1 MTHRFRI
8 KRLYIFLF
16 ASLAAFSFGLPAAC
30 YGQAAGPGR
39 LEACLQG
46 ESKVAQTSLLRSAG
60 VNVTETSPLRAA
72 TVRARADSLPGASDT
87 SPEIDH
93 LTPVQAAAGS
103 EVTVEIDGKNF
114 ARGAYVSSSNPE
126 VHVIQTRRVSAA
138 RIDAQLA
145 IAPKAQPGAVTLY
158 VTSPEGSVAQATLTI
173 IGGAAPA
180 SPVLQGGA
188 ANGTTATTEEVSAS
202 LPGSPEVASVE
213 PSSVTPGSLIGLR
226 IKGKNFAPGAK
237 VSFSNPGIRVLETTV
252 QKSTELAAR
261 IQVASDAATGAGSL
275 FVVNPDDSEVETP
288 FQVIEGA
295 PVASGTA
302 PEPSA
307 PASAQTPAS
316 ARKKTASPSAS
327 RDSVPQ
333 QFKVYSLGNVASI
346 LGSGDKPK
354 GTLDVGRGTLKYLEA
369 GKEVF
374 SAAAPDIKEIGL
386 NTILGIN
393 TGTFHII
400 LHSGKTYN
408 FIAASLRPE
417 DGQSIVDALRQVL
430 Q

>member
-126 VHVIQTRRVSAA
+126 VHVIKTRRVSAA

-180 SPVLQGGA
+180 SPVPQGGA

-307 PASAQTPAS
+307 PASA
-316 ARKKTASPSAS
+316 RKKTASPSAS
-327 RDSVPQ
+327 RDSVSQ
-333 QFKVYSLGNVASI
+333 QFEVYSLGNVASI

>member
-16 ASLAAFSFGLPAAC
+16 TSLAAFSFGLPVAC

-46 ESKVAQTSLLRSAG
+46 ESKVAQTSLLR
-60 VNVTETSPLRAA
+60 AA
-72 TVRARADSLPGASDT
+72 AVRARADSLPGASDT

-126 VHVIQTRRVSAA
+126 VHVIKTRRVSAA

-158 VTSPEGSVAQATLTI
+158 VTSPEGSVAQATFTI

-180 SPVLQGGA
+180 SPVPQGGA
-188 ANGTTATTEEVSAS
+188 ANGTTATTEKVSAS

-226 IKGKNFAPGAK
+226 IDGKNFARGAK

-275 FVVNPDDSEVETP
+275 VVVNPDDSGVETP
-288 FQVIEGA
+288 VQVMEGS
-295 PVASGTA
+295 PVASAGPA
-302 PEPSA
+302 QA
-307 PASAQTPAS
+307 PASARQQT
-316 ARKKTASPSAS
+316 TSPTAS

-333 QFKVYSLGNVASI
+333 QFEVYSLGNVASI
-346 LGSGDKPK
+346 LGSSDKPK
-354 GTLDVGRGTLKYLEA
+354 GTL
-369 GKEVF
+369 
-374 SAAAPDIKEIGL
+374 
-386 NTILGIN
+386 
-393 TGTFHII
+393 
-400 LHSGKTYN
+400 
-408 FIAASLRPE
+408 
-417 DGQSIVDALRQVL
+417 
-430 Q
+430 

>member
-1 MTHRFRI
+1 M
-8 KRLYIFLF
+8 
-16 ASLAAFSFGLPAAC
+16 
-30 YGQAAGPGR
+30 
-39 LEACLQG
+39 
-46 ESKVAQTSLLRSAG
+46 
-60 VNVTETSPLRAA
+60 
-72 TVRARADSLPGASDT
+72 
-87 SPEIDH
+87 
-93 LTPVQAAAGS
+93 
-103 EVTVEIDGKNF
+103 
-114 ARGAYVSSSNPE
+114 
-126 VHVIQTRRVSAA
+126 
-138 RIDAQLA
+138 
-145 IAPKAQPGAVTLY
+145 
-158 VTSPEGSVAQATLTI
+158 
-173 IGGAAPA
+173 
-180 SPVLQGGA
+180 
-188 ANGTTATTEEVSAS
+188 
-202 LPGSPEVASVE
+202 
-213 PSSVTPGSLIGLR
+213 
-226 IKGKNFAPGAK
+226 
-237 VSFSNPGIRVLETTV
+237 

-307 PASAQTPAS
+307 PASA
-316 ARKKTASPSAS
+316 RKKTASPSAS
-327 RDSVPQ
+327 RDSVSQ
-333 QFKVYSLGNVASI
+333 QFEVYSLGNVASI

>member
-16 ASLAAFSFGLPAAC
+16 TSLAAFSFGLPTDWSAA
-30 YGQAAGPGR
+30 A
-39 LEACLQG
+39 LEW
-46 ESKVAQTSLLRSAG
+46 
-60 VNVTETSPLRAA
+60 
-72 TVRARADSLPGASDT
+72 ADSIQGASDT

-93 LTPVQAAAGS
+93 LTPAQAAAGS
-103 EVTVEIDGKNF
+103 EVTVEIDGKDF

-126 VHVIQTRRVSAA
+126 VHVIKTRRVSAA

-145 IAPKAQPGAVTLY
+145 IVPKAQPGAVTLY
-158 VTSPEGSVAQATLTI
+158 VTSPEGSVAQATFTI

-180 SPVLQGGA
+180 SPAPQASSVPQGGA
-188 ANGTTATTEEVSAS
+188 ADGTAAATEELSAS
-202 LPGSPEVASVE
+202 PPGGPEVASVE
-213 PSSVTPGSLIGLR
+213 PSSVTPGSLIGLK
-226 IKGKNFAPGAK
+226 IKGKNFAPEAK

-252 QKSTELAAR
+252 QKSSELAVR
-261 IQVASDAATGAGSL
+261 IQVASDAATGACNL
-275 FVVNPDDSEVETP
+275 FVVNPDDTEVETP
-288 FQVIEGA
+288 FRVIEGA

-408 FIAASLRPE
+408 FIAASLRP
-417 DGQSIVDALRQVL
+417 DDCQSNVGALGQGLP
-430 Q
+430 

>member
-1 MTHRFRI
+1 MTHQFRI

-16 ASLAAFSFGLPAAC
+16 TSLAAFSFGLPTDWSAA
-30 YGQAAGPGR
+30 A
-39 LEACLQG
+39 LEW
-46 ESKVAQTSLLRSAG
+46 
-60 VNVTETSPLRAA
+60 
-72 TVRARADSLPGASDT
+72 ADSIQGASDT

-93 LTPVQAAAGS
+93 LTPAQAAAGS
-103 EVTVEIDGKNF
+103 EVTVEIDGKDF

-126 VHVIQTRRVSAA
+126 VHVIKTRRVSAA

-145 IAPKAQPGAVTLY
+145 IVPKAQPGAVTLY
-158 VTSPEGSVAQATLTI
+158 VTSPEGSVAQATFTI
-173 IGGAAPA
+173 IGGGAPA
-180 SPVLQGGA
+180 SPAPQVGSVPQGGDA
-188 ANGTTATTEEVSAS
+188 ANGTVAATEEVSAS
-202 LPGSPEVASVE
+202 RRGSPEVASVE
-213 PSSVTPGSLIGLR
+213 PSSVTPGSLIGLK

-252 QKSTELAAR
+252 QKSTEIAAR

-275 FVVNPDDSEVETP
+275 FVVNPDDSEVENP
-288 FQVIEGA
+288 FPVVEGS
-295 PVASGTA
+295 PVTSGTA
-302 PEPSA
+302 PESSA

-316 ARKKTASPSAS
+316 ARKKTTSTAAS

-333 QFKVYSLGNVASI
+333 QFEVYSLGNVASI
-346 LGSGDKPK
+346 LGNGDKPK
-354 GTLDVGRGTLKYLEA
+354 GTLDVGRGTLKYVEA

-374 SAAAPDIKEIGL
+374 SAAASDIKEIGL

-417 DGQSIVDALRQVL
+417 DGQSMVDALRQVL

>member
-1 MTHRFRI
+1 M
-8 KRLYIFLF
+8 
-16 ASLAAFSFGLPAAC
+16 
-30 YGQAAGPGR
+30 
-39 LEACLQG
+39 
-46 ESKVAQTSLLRSAG
+46 
-60 VNVTETSPLRAA
+60 
-72 TVRARADSLPGASDT
+72 
-87 SPEIDH
+87 
-93 LTPVQAAAGS
+93 
-103 EVTVEIDGKNF
+103 
-114 ARGAYVSSSNPE
+114 
-126 VHVIQTRRVSAA
+126 
-138 RIDAQLA
+138 
-145 IAPKAQPGAVTLY
+145 TLY

-180 SPVLQGGA
+180 SPVPQGGA

-307 PASAQTPAS
+307 PASA
-316 ARKKTASPSAS
+316 RKKTASPSAS
-327 RDSVPQ
+327 RDSVSQ
-333 QFKVYSLGNVASI
+333 QFEVYSLGNVASI

>member
-16 ASLAAFSFGLPAAC
+16 TSLAACSLGLPAAC

-46 ESKVAQTSLLRSAG
+46 ESKVAQ
-60 VNVTETSPLRAA
+60 TSPLRAA

-202 LPGSPEVASVE
+202 LPGSPE
-213 PSSVTPGSLIGLR
+213 
-226 IKGKNFAPGAK
+226 GA
-237 VSFSNPGIRVLETTV
+237 
-252 QKSTELAAR
+252 
-261 IQVASDAATGAGSL
+261 
-275 FVVNPDDSEVETP
+275 
-288 FQVIEGA
+288 
-295 PVASGTA
+295 
-302 PEPSA
+302 
-307 PASAQTPAS
+307 
-316 ARKKTASPSAS
+316 
-327 RDSVPQ
+327 
-333 QFKVYSLGNVASI
+333 
-346 LGSGDKPK
+346 
-354 GTLDVGRGTLKYLEA
+354 
-369 GKEVF
+369 
-374 SAAAPDIKEIGL
+374 
-386 NTILGIN
+386 
-393 TGTFHII
+393 
-400 LHSGKTYN
+400 
-408 FIAASLRPE
+408 
-417 DGQSIVDALRQVL
+417 
-430 Q
+430 

>member
-1 MTHRFRI
+1 MSHRFRT
-8 KRLYIFLF
+8 KRPYVLLL
-16 ASLAAFSFGLPAAC
+16 ASLAAFGSALPADG
-30 YGQAAGPGR
+30 YSHAALPGR
-39 LEACLQG
+39 
-46 ESKVAQTSLLRSAG
+46 VW
-60 VNVTETSPLRAA
+60 
-72 TVRARADSLPGASDT
+72 ADSLQGAADT
-87 SPEIDH
+87 SPQIDH
-93 LTPVQAAAGS
+93 LTPVQAGAGS

-126 VHVIQTRRVSAA
+126 VHVLKTKRINDNRLETRVV
-138 RIDAQLA
+138 IAQ
-145 IAPKAQPGAVTLY
+145 KAQPGVVALY
-158 VTSPEGSVAQATLTI
+158 VTSPDGSVAQATFTI

-180 SPVLQGGA
+180 SPAPQAGPQGRA
-188 ANGTTATTEEVSAS
+188 ADGTVAATEEVSAS
-202 LPGSPEVASVE
+202 RRGSPEVASVE
-213 PSSVTPGSLIGLR
+213 PSSVTPGSLLGLK

-237 VSFSNPGIRVLETTV
+237 LSFSNPGIRVLEATV

-288 FQVIEGA
+288 FQVVAGD
-295 PVASGTA
+295 PVTSGGA

-307 PASAQTPAS
+307 AGSRQTPAS
-316 ARKKTASPSAS
+316 TRKKTTSSAAS

-333 QFKVYSLGNVASI
+333 QFEVYSLGNVASI

-354 GTLDVGRGTLKYLEA
+354 GTLDVGRGTLKYVEA

-374 SAAAPDIKEIGL
+374 SAAASDIKEIGL

-417 DGQSIVDALRQVL
+417 DGQSMVETLRQVL